1 MLLKITFIKKQTQ
14 LKEILNKI
22 FGIFFK
28 IMYNTFIMARITKII
43 CTLGPACDNV
53 ETLNKMYESGMNIA
67 RLNMSHGTLESH
79 QTLIDK
85 LTDLRDDKGL
95 KLLIDTKGPEIRID
109 KFKNDYIILNI
120 DDIFTFTTLDI
131 LGDQEKVS
139 LKYKELINEV
149 KVGDKIY
156 ANNGMLVFE
165 VIELTKTDIKCKVL
179 FGGKLSNN
187 KSLNIPN
194 VVPNTPY
201 LSDADKKDLLFAIKN
216 KADFIALSFVS
227 YPQNVIDV
235 KKFLDENDGGNISLI
250 AKIEN
255 AKGVENAEQI
265 LNVCDGIMVARGDLG
280 VEIPLEKIP
289 PIQKR
294 LISLCNVKRKFC
306 IVATEMLESMTNSTR
321 PTRAEVSDVATA
333 IYQETNATM
342 LSGETASGINP
353 VLVVQ
358 TMAKIIDEIEDK
370 MYFHKL

>member
-1 MLLKITFIKKQTQ
+1 
-14 LKEILNKI
+14 
-22 FGIFFK
+22 
-28 IMYNTFIMARITKII
+28 MYNTFIMARITKII

-85 LTDLRDDKGL
+85 LTDLRDNKGL

-139 LKYKELINEV
+139 LKYKELINDV

-165 VIELTKTDIKCKVL
+165 VVELTKTDIKCKVL